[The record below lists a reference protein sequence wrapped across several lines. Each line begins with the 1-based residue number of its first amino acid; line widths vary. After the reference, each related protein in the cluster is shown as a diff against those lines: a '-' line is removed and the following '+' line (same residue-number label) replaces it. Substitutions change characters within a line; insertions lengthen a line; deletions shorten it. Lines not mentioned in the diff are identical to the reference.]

1 MSRKILRIAGQLAG
15 LALLVAA
22 AAASAAA
29 QDVADCSNA
38 ISQSAMTQCAY
49 DDWQA
54 ADAEL
59 NAAYRDAIAAMRE
72 TDGYLADYLKGAEN
86 ALRDAQR
93 AWIPFREKS
102 CEAYGFLAR
111 GGTMEP
117 MPVFGCQ
124 ADMTRQRTRELRQL
138 VTEFSG

>member
-1 MSRKILRIAGQLAG
+1 VTRKLQQTAGRITG
-15 LALLVAA
+15 LFLLIAA
-22 AAASAAA
+22 AATSAGA
-29 QDVADCSNA
+29 QEIADCSNA
-38 ISQSAMTQCAY
+38 MSQSAMTQCAY

-54 ADAEL
+54 ADADL

-72 TDGYLADYLKGAEN
+72 TDSYLDGYLKGAEKT
-86 ALRDAQR
+86 LREAQR
-93 AWIPFREKS
+93 AWIPFRDKS

-117 MPVFGCQ
+117 MLVFGCQ

-138 VTEFSG
+138 TKEFEG